1 MIIGFITHQRP
12 LGVNITLKSP
22 KVAEKNLQH
31 VFLPQGEG
39 LPDTTGP
46 KG

>member
-1 MIIGFITHQRP
+1 MIGFITHQRP

-22 KVAEKNLQH
+22 KVAENNLQH
-31 VFLPQGEG
+31 VFLPQREA
-39 LPDTTGP
+39 LPETTNP